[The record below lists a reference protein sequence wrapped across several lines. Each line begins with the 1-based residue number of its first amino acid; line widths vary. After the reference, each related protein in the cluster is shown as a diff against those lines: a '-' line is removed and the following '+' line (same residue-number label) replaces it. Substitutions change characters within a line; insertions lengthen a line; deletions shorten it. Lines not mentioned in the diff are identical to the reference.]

1 MTVTGELLKRNQAH
15 AEHHPGR
22 ASSLVPSLQTVLVTC
37 CDHRVDPAHVL
48 GLRLDEA
55 VVIRNEGGRVTP
67 DVVRTLTTL
76 ATVALVENLDLDVEI
91 VVMHHTDC
99 GTSRLARPEHA
110 ALAAQIFGVSE
121 DELDAK
127 HLADPTAAVRADLQV
142 LRHTPLIPADL
153 RLTGLVYD
161 VATGTVNRV
170 GESAEPAA
178 D

>member
-1 MTVTGELLKRNQAH
+1 MTVTGELLKRNRIH
-15 AEHHPGR
+15 ADRHPGR
-22 ASSLVPSLQTVLVTC
+22 ASSMVPSLQTVLVTC

-67 DVVRTLTTL
+67 DVLRTLTTL
-76 ATVALVENLDLDVEI
+76 ATVALVENLDLDIEI

-110 ALAAQIFGVSE
+110 ALAAQIFGVGE

-127 HLADPTAAVRADLQV
+127 HLTDPVAAVRADLRT
-142 LRHTPLIPADL
+142 LRSTPLIPADM
-153 RLTGLVYD
+153 RLAGLVYD
-161 VATGTVNRV
+161 VETGTVDRV
-170 GESAEPAA
+170 E
-178 D
+178 

>member
-1 MTVTGELLKRNQAH
+1 MTVTGELLKRNQVH
-15 AEHHPGR
+15 AEHHPRR
-22 ASSLVPSLQTVLVTC
+22 ASSMVPSLQTVLITC

-67 DVVRTLTTL
+67 DVLRTLTTL
-76 ATVALVENLDLDVEI
+76 ATVALVENLDLDIEI
-91 VVMHHTDC
+91 IVMHHTDC

-127 HLADPTAAVRADLQV
+127 HLTDPVAAVRADLHL
-142 LRHTPLIPADL
+142 LRNTPLIPTDM
-153 RLTGLVYD
+153 RLAGLVYD
-161 VATGTVNRV
+161 VETGTVDRV
-170 GESAEPAA
+170 EEK
-178 D
+178 